1 MTNQPP
7 ARRRR
12 IAGER
17 RRPLVDETDSPT
29 GHAGNDAEQVVSL
42 AKSPDSRTSGG
53 ATVAPLPPSTTAVDD
68 SGTDTS
74 VQRRRRRPRL
84 GPVPRPG
91 PLDLVFGVLIL
102 AGVGLIA
109 VLLLGLPQGPVRA
122 LGLPEPPDLG
132 DVRQAEQAQAAS
144 ESAPSI
150 AERAAAAILA
160 YDYRTLD
167 ADRDAAQ
174 RFMTSSFA
182 EQYTATFDKT
192 VAPPARTYRAQV
204 RAEVKGSSVVRATSD
219 RVRVLLF
226 IDQTTR
232 STANPRP
239 QVALNRVEFDM
250 VRTDGE
256 WLVDDISSY

>member
-1 MTNQPP
+1 MVDDTGAPTRDLGHDEGTAVTP
-7 ARRRR
+7 A
-12 IAGER
+12 
-17 RRPLVDETDSPT
+17 VPT
-29 GHAGNDAEQVVSL
+29 APRS
-42 AKSPDSRTSGG
+42 SSG
-53 ATVAPLPPSTTAVDD
+53 ATAAPSPQPSAPGAG
-68 SGTDTS
+68 SETDTS
-74 VQRRRRRPRL
+74 LEPRRGRRPRL

-91 PLDLVFGVLIL
+91 PLDLVFGLLIL
-102 AGVGLIA
+102 VGVGLIA

-132 DVRQAEQAQAAS
+132 DVREAEQAQAAS

-150 AERAAAAILA
+150 AERAAEAILA
-160 YDYRTLD
+160 YNHRTLD
-167 ADRDAAQ
+167 GDRDAAQ

-182 EQYTATFDKT
+182 EKYADTFDKT

-204 RAEVKGSSVVRATSD
+204 TAEVKGSSVVRASSD

-232 STANPRP
+232 STAHSQP

-256 WLVDDISSY
+256 WLVNDISSY